1 LNLMNKEIVEL
12 VLRVAAAQS
21 AVLPRPIEITK
32 GAEAG
37 LYGPGGVLDSM
48 ALVQFIIE
56 IEAALEEKF
65 GVTVTL
71 ASERAMSQRRSPFL
85 TVGSLAAYAEEL
97 LKEAGNPAQ

>member
-1 LNLMNKEIVEL
+1 MNQEIVEL
-12 VLRVAAAQS
+12 VLRVAAMQS
-21 AVLPRPIEITK
+21 ATLPHPIEIAK

-56 IEAALEEKF
+56 VEAALDEKF
-65 GVTVTL
+65 GVAVTL

-97 LKEAGNPAQ
+97 LKEAGSPAQ

>member
-1 LNLMNKEIVEL
+1 MNKAIIEL
-12 VLRVAAAQS
+12 VLRVAAAQN
-21 AVLPRPIEITK
+21 AVLPHPIEIAK
-32 GAEAG
+32 GSEAG
-37 LYGPGGVLDSM
+37 LYGPGGALDSM

-71 ASERAMSQRRSPFL
+71 ASERAMSQRHSPFL